1 MDLSP
6 TGKAVLVARE
16 GRRLHAYRDSVGIW
30 TIGIGHTSAAGPPL
44 VTPGLALTPAECD
57 AVFDRDVVRFV
68 AAVRAAVPAPLPQHA
83 FDALVSLCFNIG
95 PAALGRSTLV
105 RRLNAGD
112 AEGAAQAMML
122 WDRPAAL
129 IPRRGAEQDQFRTP
143 YAVALPRARRN
154 DAAPIAVPNGTA
166 PARPVAR
173 RTVPRSPGAPPAV
186 PLPPEAAPTWLARI
200 RAALG
205 GRSGA

>member
-1 MDLSP
+1 MDLSAI
-6 TGKAVLVARE
+6 GKAVLIARE
-16 GRRLHAYRDSVGIW
+16 GRRLHAYRDSVGVW

-44 VTPGLALTPAECD
+44 VTPGLVLTPAECD

-68 AAVRAAVPAPLPQHA
+68 AAVRAAVTRPLPQHG

-95 PAALGRSTLV
+95 PAAFGHSTLV

-112 AEGAAQAMML
+112 DDGAAQAMMM

-143 YAVALPRARRN
+143 YAQALPRARRG
-154 DAAPIAVPNGTA
+154 DPAPIAA
-166 PARPVAR
+166 PAAPRLAPSAAR
-173 RTVPRSPGAPPAV
+173 RTVPRVAS
-186 PLPPEAAPTWLARI
+186 AAPAGTAPGWFARVWT
-200 RAALG
+200 ALG
-205 GRSGA
+205 GRPRA

>member
-1 MDLSP
+1 MDLSAI
-6 TGKAVLVARE
+6 GKAVLIARE

-30 TIGIGHTSAAGPPL
+30 TIGIGHTSAAGLPL

-68 AAVRAAVPAPLPQHA
+68 AAVQAAVTRPLPQHA

-95 PAALGRSTLV
+95 PAAFGRSTLV
-105 RRLNAGD
+105 RRLNDGD
-112 AEGAAQAMML
+112 AEGAAQAMMM

-143 YAVALPRARRN
+143 YAIALPRARRG
-154 DAAPIAVPNGTA
+154 DATPIAAPAEPT
-166 PARPVAR
+166 PAAAH
-173 RTVPRSPGAPPAV
+173 RTVPRIAGGEPDR
-186 PLPPEAAPTWLARI
+186 AAPGWFARVW
-200 RAALG
+200 AGLG
-205 GRSGA
+205 GRPRA

>member
-6 TGKAVLVARE
+6 IGKAVLVARE

-154 DAAPIAVPNGTA
+154 DAPPIAMPDGTA

-173 RTVPRSPGAPPAV
+173 RAVPRSPGAPPAV
-186 PLPPEAAPTWLARI
+186 PLPSEAAPTWLSRI

>member
-1 MDLSP
+1 MDLSAI
-6 TGKAVLVARE
+6 GKAVLIARE

-44 VTPGLALTPAECD
+44 VTPGLVLTPAECD

-68 AAVRAAVPAPLPQHA
+68 AAVRTAVPGPLPQHA

-95 PAALGRSTLV
+95 PAALARSTLV
-105 RRLNAGD
+105 RRLNDGD
-112 AEGAAQAMML
+112 TDGAARAMMM

-143 YAVALPRARRN
+143 YDRALPRARRN
-154 DAAPIAVPNGTA
+154 DAAPIPA
-166 PARPVAR
+166 PAGTLPAPPVAR
-173 RTVPRSPGAPPAV
+173 RMVPRSPGAPPAG
-186 PLPPEAAPTWLARI
+186 PAPGWLARI
-200 RAALG
+200 RSALG
-205 GRSGA
+205 VPPRP